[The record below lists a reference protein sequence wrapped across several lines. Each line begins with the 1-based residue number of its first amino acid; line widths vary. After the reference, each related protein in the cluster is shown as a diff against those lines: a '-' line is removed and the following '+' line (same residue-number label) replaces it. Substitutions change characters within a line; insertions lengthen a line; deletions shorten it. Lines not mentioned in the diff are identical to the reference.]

1 MTFVSLTTLRGT
13 TTTMSIMCEC
23 PWPVRNGLLVSIVI
37 LIIKSDNM
45 LFLSHVWFDRLMAA
59 ATPPRTH
66 SRLNVFMPSDLY
78 RYSTTRA
85 RQQIG
90 ACFQSICSLTF
101 SHGWRPCAGHLLS
114 CFLVLCFAVTKF
126 GHTRPQ
132 FSELRISSSRLWHGP
147 TKQQERR
154 SLWWTLLY

>member
-1 MTFVSLTTLRGT
+1 MTFVFLTTLRG

-23 PWPVRNGLLVSIVI
+23 LWSVRNGLLVSIVI

-45 LFLSHVWFDRLMAA
+45 LFLSHVGFDRLMAA

-66 SRLNVFMPSDLY
+66 SGLDVFLPSDLY

-85 RQQIG
+85 RKHIG

-101 SHGWRPCAGHLLS
+101 THGWRPCAGHLLS
-114 CFLVLCFAVTKF
+114 SFLVLCFAVTKF

-132 FSELRISSSRLWHGP
+132 LSELRIASSRLWHGP